1 MDIIKLNDK
10 SIIAENGI
18 HKRHGVYIITR
29 NSSCTSNQLG
39 TYRVGPSVLLCFH
52 FPKRQ
57 MVVPL
62 VSYRKKFP
70 LCHVSMR
77 YMQC

>member
-18 HKRHGVYIITR
+18 HKRHGVYIITK
-29 NSSCTSNQLG
+29 NSCTSNELG

-52 FPKRQ
+52 LPKGQ

-62 VSYRKKFP
+62 VSCRKKFL

-77 YMQC
+77 YMQY